1 MLSQL
6 PLNKTQ
12 IQTNTFEYYTNL
24 FLISPKQKDFIKEQ
38 LNSYYT
44 FSSLF
49 LKIQTPETLYTNRI
63 LHSHVY
69 NKSMLAY
76 KAPIRYYNELL
87 SEYSV
92 YFNNFIDSV
101 KNNNDKIL
109 SDYRYLSKQI
119 LQSKIKREKSV
130 SKVLIINDFKDAG
143 NSNLRDLKDP
153 KTNRRFVASNT
164 LDTKDETLNLRKLS
178 ENIISIKQISID
190 YNQSNFDS
198 NITLNQ
204 IDDASDLVYT
214 DNPWRCLVAID
225 STKPVCELTL
235 VFAFDY
241 HEYLNSIN
249 ISYASIL
256 EMFIE
261 ENGVQYLDENSEWQN
276 IQIFNEEFNDSFDLH
291 FETIRAKYIKI
302 KFNQDK
308 ALDNVKFL
316 NSYYKLFDMS
326 INKIEFK
333 YSYYSNF
340 GLFRSN
346 QYLIASKPL
355 SLDYYESYIY
365 KDEDVYTELYLKL
378 IAYDEN
384 LNTKLD
390 ETIAYPDN
398 STLIKEMVSF
408 VNGAYKLKFIPK
420 ELTLKLYCVQDGE
433 ISIGANQNTNYQ
445 ISLNGGQFYR
455 TSLSDNSNQIYS
467 PGDYFIRFL
476 RVNQNKEYYIEYELA
491 ESFYLDSG
499 KHLIY
504 SENQL
509 LFLEPYNNYY
519 YLINPMILLKTKT
532 VRNDSTSII
541 NRLTLL
547 CEESEDNENT
557 VSLNLQNNI
566 KEINKDNGY
575 VFL

>member
-6 PLNKTQ
+6 PLNKAQ
-12 IQTNTFEYYTNL
+12 IETNLFDYYANL
-24 FLISPKQKDFIKEQ
+24 FLISPKQKDFIKQQ
-38 LNSYYT
+38 LNQYYT
-44 FSSLF
+44 VSNLF
-49 LKIQTPETLYTNRI
+49 LKSQNPNTIYTNGI

-69 NKSMLAY
+69 NKSMLTY

-87 SEYSV
+87 SEYSN
-92 YFNNFIDSV
+92 YFDDYISSV
-101 KNNNDKIL
+101 KNSNDKIL
-109 SDYRYLSKQI
+109 SDYRYLSKQV

-153 KTNRRFVASNT
+153 KTNKRFVASHT
-164 LDTKDETLNLRKLS
+164 LDTKDETLNLRKTS
-178 ENIISIKQISID
+178 QNIIPVKIASID
-190 YNQSNFDS
+190 YNESNFDS
-198 NITLNQ
+198 NTSLNR
-204 IDDASDLVYT
+204 IDDISDLVYIE
-214 DNPWRCLVAID
+214 NPWRCLVAIN
-225 STKPVCELTL
+225 SNKPICELTL
-235 VFAFDY
+235 LFEFDY
-241 HEYLNSIN
+241 YEYINSIN
-249 ISYASIL
+249 ISYACIL

-261 ENGVQYLDENSEWQN
+261 ENGVKYLDENSEWQD
-276 IQIFNEEFNDSFDLH
+276 IQVFNEEFNDSFDLH
-291 FETIRAKYIKI
+291 FETIRTKYIKI

-308 ALDNVKFL
+308 ALENVQL
-316 NSYYKLFDMS
+316 ANSYYKLFDMS
-326 INKIEFK
+326 INKVEFK
-333 YSYYSNF
+333 YSYYSSF

-365 KDEDVYTELYLKL
+365 KDNDVYTELYLKL
-378 IAYDEN
+378 LGYDEN
-384 LNTKLD
+384 LNVKFD
-390 ETIAYPDN
+390 ETIAYPDD

-408 VNGAYKLKFIPK
+408 GNKEYKLRFIPN
-420 ELTLKLYCVQDGE
+420 ELSLKLYCVQTGE
-433 ISIGANQNTNYQ
+433 ILIGANQNTSYQ
-445 ISLNGGQFYR
+445 ISLDGGQTYR
-455 TSLSDNSNQIYS
+455 NSLSDNSNQIYS
-467 PGDYFIRFL
+467 CGDYFIRFL
-476 RVNQNKEYYIEYELA
+476 GVKQNREYYIEYELA
-491 ESFYLDSG
+491 ESFYLDSR

-509 LFLEPYNNYY
+509 LFLGAYNSYY
-519 YLINPMILLKTKT
+519 YLINPMVLLKTKT

-547 CEESEDNENT
+547 CEESEDKENQ